1 MNPRPTISCPDC
13 DSNLDRR
20 TFVRAIGATA
30 LAAAAGPALFSRFAH
45 AAPSEK
51 SDAEGVVAK
60 LYGTLNDEQK
70 KTICFDFD
78 HELRKR
84 INANWHITK
93 PTIGSEFYSKDQQ
106 ALIDEIVKKV
116 TSPDGYERIKKQTEH
131 DDGGLGAYSIA
142 LFGTPGSGKCEW
154 ELTGRHLTLR
164 ADGNSVDKAAFG
176 GPIIYGHGEEDPKQN
191 LFHFQTKQANEVF
204 KALDPK
210 QAEKA
215 LIEKAPSEGR
225 VPLQGEKGHFPG
237 VAVSEL
243 SADQK
248 KLVEETLKV
257 ILSPYRTEDVD
268 EVMEILK
275 SSGGIDKL
283 HMAFYQQEDLNSDKQ
298 WDIWRVEGPSM
309 VWHFRGAPHVHAY
322 INIGVKA

>member
-1 MNPRPTISCPDC
+1 MTDRLISCSDC
-13 DSNLDRR
+13 DSSLDRR

-30 LAAAAGPALFSRFAH
+30 LAAAVGPAFSRFVH

-51 SDAEGVVAK
+51 SEAEGVVGK
-60 LYGTLNDEQK
+60 LYGTLSDEQK

-78 HELRKR
+78 NELRKR

-93 PTIGSEFYSKDQQ
+93 PTIASDFYTKDQQ

-116 TSPDGYERIKKQTEH
+116 TSADGYERIKKQTEH
-131 DDGGLGAYSIA
+131 DDGGLGSYSIA

-176 GPIIYGHGEEDPKQN
+176 GPIIYGHGEENPKEN
-191 LFHFQTKQANEVF
+191 LFHYQTKAANEVF
-204 KALDPK
+204 KALDAK

-215 LIEKAPSEGR
+215 LLEKAPSEAH
-225 VPLQGEKGHFPG
+225 VPLQGDRPRFPG
-237 VAVSEL
+237 ISVSEF

-248 KLVEETLKV
+248 KLMEQTLKT
-257 ILSPYRTEDVD
+257 ILAPYRTEDVD

-275 SSGGIDKL
+275 SSGGLDKL
-283 HMAFYQQEDLNSDKQ
+283 HLAFYQQEDLNSDKE
-298 WDIWRVEGPSM
+298 WDIWRVEGPSL
-309 VWHFRGAPHVHAY
+309 VCHFRGAPHVHAY

>member
-1 MNPRPTISCPDC
+1 MNQRPTISCSDC
-13 DSNLDRR
+13 DSSLDRR

-30 LAAAAGPALFSRFAH
+30 LAAAAGPGLFSRFVH
-45 AAPSEK
+45 AAPSDK
-51 SDAEGVVAK
+51 SDAEGVVGK
-60 LYGTLNDEQK
+60 LYGTLSDEQK

-78 HELRKR
+78 HQLRKT

-93 PTIGSEFYSKDQQ
+93 PTIGSDFYTKDQQ

-116 TSPDGYERIKKQTEH
+116 TSADGYERIKKQTAE
-131 DDGGLGAYSIA
+131 DYGGLGKYSIA

-176 GPIIYGHGEEDPKQN
+176 GPIIYGHGQSDPKNN
-191 LFHFQTKQANEVF
+191 LFHYQTKQANEVF
-204 KALDPK
+204 KALDGK
-210 QAEKA
+210 QQAKA
-215 LIEKAPSEGR
+215 LIEKAPSEAH
-225 VPLQGEKGHFPG
+225 VPLQGERPHFPG
-237 VAVSEL
+237 VAVSEF

-257 ILSPYRTEDVD
+257 LLAPYRQEDVE
-268 EVMEILK
+268 EVMEILR
-275 SSGGIDKL
+275 STGGVDKL
-283 HMAFYQQEDLNSDKQ
+283 YMAFYQQEDIGGDKE

-322 INIGVKA
+322 INIGVKS

>member
-1 MNPRPTISCPDC
+1 MNDRPTISCPDC
-13 DSNLDRR
+13 DSSLDRR

-30 LAAAAGPALFSRFAH
+30 LATAAGPGLFSRFAH
-45 AAPSEK
+45 AAPSDK
-51 SDAEGVVAK
+51 SDAEGVVGK
-60 LYGTLNDEQK
+60 LYGTLSDEQK

-78 HELRKR
+78 NELRKR
-84 INANWHITK
+84 INANWLITK
-93 PTIGSEFYSKDQQ
+93 PTIGSDFYTKDQQ

-116 TSPDGYERIKKQTEH
+116 TSADGYERIKKQTQ
-131 DDGGLGAYSIA
+131 DDHGGLGNYSIA

-176 GPIIYGHGEEDPKQN
+176 GPIIYGHGEGDPQKN
-191 LFHFQTKQANEVF
+191 LFHYQTKAANEVF
-204 KALDPK
+204 KSLDAK

-215 LIEKAPSEGR
+215 LLEKAPSEAH
-225 VPLQGEKGHFPG
+225 VPLQGDRPRFPG
-237 VAVSEL
+237 VGVSEL

-248 KLVEETLKV
+248 KLVEQTLKS

-283 HMAFYQQEDLNSDKQ
+283 HMAFYQQEDLGSDKE
-298 WDIWRVEGPSM
+298 WDIWRVEGPSL
-309 VWHFRGAPHVHAY
+309 VCHFRGAPHVHAY